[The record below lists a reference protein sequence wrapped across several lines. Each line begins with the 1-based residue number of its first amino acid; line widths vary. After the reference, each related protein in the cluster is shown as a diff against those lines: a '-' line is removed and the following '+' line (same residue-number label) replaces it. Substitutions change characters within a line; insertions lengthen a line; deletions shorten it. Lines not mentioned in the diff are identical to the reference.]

1 MVEGGYENM
10 QKYAKFIAIVIAT
23 VISGIVAALAGDS
36 IISPTEWVN
45 IAILGVG
52 ALGVF
57 AAPNVPG
64 SAYTKSILAVLA
76 AVLTVLASA
85 IVGGITTTEWLQIA
99 LAGLGA
105 LGVYAI
111 PNADAGI

>member
-1 MVEGGYENM
+1 MN
-10 QKYAKFIAIVIAT
+10 KYAKFIAIVAAT
-23 VISGIVAALAGDS
+23 VISGIIAAMAGDS

-64 SAYTKSILAVLA
+64 AAYTKSILAVLA
-76 AVLTVLASA
+76 AVLTVLASS
-85 IVGGITTTEWLQIA
+85 IIGGISTTELLQIA
-99 LAGLGA
+99 MAGLGA

-111 PNADAGI
+111 PNAPPGV

>member
-1 MVEGGYENM
+1 MGQYS
-10 QKYAKFIAIVIAT
+10 KFIAIVIAT
-23 VISGIVAALAGDS
+23 VLSGITAALAGDS
-36 IISPTEWVN
+36 VISPSEWVN

-76 AVLTVLASA
+76 AVLTVLASV
-85 IVGGITTTEWLQIA
+85 IVGGVTTTEWIQIA

-105 LGVYAI
+105 LGVYAV
-111 PNADAGI
+111 PNTTS

>member
-1 MVEGGYENM
+1 MN
-10 QKYAKFIAIVIAT
+10 KYAKFVAIVVAT
-23 VISGIVAALAGDS
+23 VLSGITAALAGDS
-36 IISPTEWVN
+36 VVSATEWVN
-45 IAILGVG
+45 IAILAVG

-64 SAYTKSILAVLA
+64 AAYTKSILAVLA

-85 IVGGITTTEWLQIA
+85 IVGGISTTEWLQIA

-111 PNADAGI
+111 PNSNADPGV

>member
-1 MVEGGYENM
+1 MSNYS
-10 QKYAKFIAIVIAT
+10 KFIAIVVAT
-23 VISGIVAALAGDS
+23 VLSGVTAALAGDS
-36 IISPTEWVN
+36 IISPQEWVN

-64 SAYTKSILAVLA
+64 AAYTKSILAVLA
-76 AVLTVLASA
+76 AVLTVLATV
-85 IVGGITTTEWLQIA
+85 IIGGVGTTEIIQMV

-105 LGVYAI
+105 LGVYAL
-111 PNADAGI
+111 PNK